1 MCLRTPCVCA
11 HLVFHLRLFACAY
24 MCVVSYQVAYNAKD
38 TVALEQVYMTQ
49 EGLASAEAA
58 INALCSR
65 GQTNIWDGLH
75 SGLKV

>member
-1 MCLRTPCVCA
+1 
-11 HLVFHLRLFACAY
+11 